1 MIIETTGVALLI
13 ILLALG
19 IKKITKDDRFI
30 YLSYILL
37 IISAYF
43 INVITDYIY
52 FEYQFMKLDRITMI
66 GNITA
71 IIITGYVIIL
81 MLWDIWRWV
90 DDRHKNNNKQGNV

>member
-1 MIIETTGVALLI
+1 MIIEITGVAFLI
-13 ILLALG
+13 IFLALG
-19 IKKITKDDRFI
+19 IKKITKDDRFV

-37 IISAYF
+37 IVSAYL

-52 FEYQFMKLDRITMI
+52 FEYQDIKLDKITMV

-90 DDRHKNNNKQGNV
+90 DERHKNNNK